1 MNKWLSCVAALFLFG
16 CASERVVLL
25 PSPEGGKSAV
35 VLRDAN
41 GEQELSQPYA
51 ASVRRLGL
59 SHPYQA
65 SAEEVQARY
74 GATLAAMPPRPVS
87 HVLYFVSGAD
97 QLTEASLVEL
107 DTVRRLLAERPAAEL
122 VVIGHT
128 DTVGSRESNDELSRQ
143 RAASVRAM
151 LIEAGFPAD
160 KMEIA
165 GRGERELLVPTAN
178 EVDEP
183 RNRRVEINI
192 R

>member
-74 GATLAAMPPRPVS
+74 GATLEAMPPRPVS

-97 QLTEASLVEL
+97 QLTEASMVEL

-128 DTVGSRESNDELSRQ
+128 DTVGIRVTCHHDVSVNLLGQ
-143 RAASVRAM
+143 RNGHGK
-151 LIEAGFPAD
+151 GFGIFGIRRNHRR
-160 KMEIA
+160 EIA
-165 GRGERELLVPTAN
+165 VLHHLFGHAVDILKSPLLQ
-178 EVDEP
+178 
-183 RNRRVEINI
+183 
-192 R
+192 

>member
-74 GATLAAMPPRPVS
+74 GATLAAMPPAVPK
-87 HVLYFVSGAD
+87 
-97 QLTEASLVEL
+97 EAAV
-107 DTVRRLLAERPAAEL
+107 DNTAALLKLKRT
-122 VVIGHT
+122 I
-128 DTVGSRESNDELSRQ
+128 
-143 RAASVRAM
+143 AAS
-151 LIEAGFPAD
+151 
-160 KMEIA
+160 
-165 GRGERELLVPTAN
+165 
-178 EVDEP
+178 
-183 RNRRVEINI
+183 
-192 R
+192 